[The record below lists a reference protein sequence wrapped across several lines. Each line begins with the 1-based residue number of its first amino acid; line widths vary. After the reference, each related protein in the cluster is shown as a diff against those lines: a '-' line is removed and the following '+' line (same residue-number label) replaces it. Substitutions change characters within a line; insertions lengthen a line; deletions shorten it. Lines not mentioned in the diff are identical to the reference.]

1 MKAVICPKYG
11 DASVLRIAD
20 VPLPEVGPR
29 QIRVKVVA
37 SGVSKA
43 DTMMRQGTPWYARLA
58 LGLRRPKHAIT
69 GTGFSGVVDAV
80 GSDVSNVN
88 IGGVNIGDEVF
99 GESGL
104 TFSTNAEYVIV
115 EHDAVILKKPSFLSH
130 EEACVMCDGPLT
142 SFNFL
147 HNIAKLKHSQRILI
161 NGASGSLGS
170 AAVQLAKAHGAYVIA
185 VCSQSN
191 HAWMCELGADECVD
205 YRQQDLALLNQQ
217 VDVIYDTVGNL
228 RFKQMQSVLSERG
241 LFMSPVLSMN
251 LLWHMMRA
259 RSSQSKSAA
268 FSATGLLNPSQLKDH
283 LNALLSIYESAGM
296 KNFIDQ
302 SFNLENARKAHDYV
316 DSNRKRGSVVLL
328 N

>member
-1 MKAVICPKYG
+1 MKAVMCPKYG
-11 DASVLRIAD
+11 DASVLCIAD
-20 VPLPEVGPR
+20 VPLPEVGPQ

-37 SGVSKA
+37 SSVTKA

-58 LGLRRPKHAIT
+58 LGLRRPKHGIT
-69 GTGFSGVVDAV
+69 GTGFSGVVEAL
-80 GSDVSNVN
+80 GADVSNVN
-88 IGGVNIGDEVF
+88 IGDVKVGDEVF

-115 EHDAVILKKPSFLSH
+115 EQDAVILKKPSFLSH

-147 HNIAKLKHSQRILI
+147 HNIAKLKPSQRILI

-191 HAWMCELGADECVD
+191 HAWMYELGADECVD

-228 RFKQMQSVLSERG
+228 KFKQMQSVLADKG

-251 LLWHMMRA
+251 LLWHMMRT
-259 RSSQSKSAA
+259 RSSQSKRAA
-268 FSATGLLNPSQLKDH
+268 FSATGMISPSQLKKD
-283 LNALLSIYESAGM
+283 LKTLLSIYEE
-296 KNFIDQ
+296 KTLQNYIDCRFDLKDA
-302 SFNLENARKAHDYV
+302 SKAHDYV
-316 DSNRKRGSVVLL
+316 DSNRKKGSVVLL